1 MRVVTEEQMRE
12 IDRVAIQERG
22 IPSLDLM
29 ERAGT
34 ACADVITEWFAPE
47 TAAVCTG
54 KGNNAGDGFVV
65 TRLLSERGVDVE
77 LFLSISPEELRGNA
91 LANFNRLPEGV
102 KQTLDP
108 DAEAFRQTGSGAD
121 VIVDALLGTGVKG
134 LVRGP
139 MAEMIAR
146 INEVESSPVVAVD
159 VPSGLSDENLR
170 GGGECVCADVTVTF
184 GLPKRPMVVYPG
196 AEFVGQLVVDDIG
209 FPDDL
214 LSSDAFGIHIT
225 DQGEVLD
232 LLPERPEDSH
242 KGTFGH
248 LLIIAGSAGMGGA
261 AAMAAQAA
269 VRSGV
274 GLVTV
279 AVPRVCL
286 SCIEAHVLSA
296 VKRPLDSKSP
306 DRLDEST
313 LDQLEDA
320 LDSFDAVVLGPGIGV
335 APETQRLVHALL
347 DRVAKP
353 LIIDAD
359 GLNALEGQADRLRG
373 RTAPTILTPHPKEMS
388 RLSGSE
394 VQAIQSDRIA
404 AARGFA
410 SENGVTLVLK
420 GARSVIA
427 DPEGVVWINPTGN
440 TGLAKGGSGD
450 VLTGL
455 IGGLVAQGVPSTQA
469 AIAGVFWHGLAADV
483 AVEQIPPRAMVP
495 DDVIGA
501 LAGAL
506 RQLVE

>member
-12 IDRVAIQERG
+12 IDRVAIHERG

-34 ACADVITEWFAPE
+34 ACADVITELHAPK
-47 TAAVCTG
+47 TAAVCAG

-65 TRLLSERGVDVE
+65 ARLLSERGVKVE
-77 LFLSISPEELRGNA
+77 LFLSIPPEELRGDA
-91 LANFNRLPEGV
+91 LANFGRLPAGV

-108 DAEAFRQTGSGAD
+108 EAEAFRLIGSEAD

-139 MAEMIAR
+139 MAEMIRR

-159 VPSGLSDENLR
+159 IPSGLSDENLAA
-170 GGGECVCADVTVTF
+170 GGECVHAGVTVTF
-184 GLPKRPMVVYPG
+184 GLPKRPMVIHPG

-209 FPDDL
+209 FPEDL
-214 LSSDAFGIHIT
+214 LCDEALDLNLT
-225 DQGEVLD
+225 VQGEVLD
-232 LLPERPEDSH
+232 MLPERPEDSH

-261 AAMAAQAA
+261 AAMTAQAA

-279 AVPRVCL
+279 AVPRACL
-286 SCIEAHVLSA
+286 SCIETHVLSA
-296 VKRPLDSKSP
+296 VKRPLGSKSS
-306 DRLDEST
+306 DHLDESA
-313 LDQLEDA
+313 LDQLGDL
-320 LDSFDAVVLGPGIGV
+320 LDSVNAVVLGPGIGL
-335 APETQRLVHALL
+335 APKTKRLVHALL
-347 DRVAKP
+347 ERVSVP

-359 GLNALEGQADRLRG
+359 GLNALEGETDRLR
-373 RTAPTILTPHPKEMS
+373 RRHAPTILTPHPKEMS

-394 VQAIQSDRIA
+394 VQVIQSDRIA

-410 SENGVTLVLK
+410 SEIGVTLVLK

-427 DPEGVVWINPTGN
+427 DPGGDVWINPTGN

-455 IGGLVAQGVPSTQA
+455 IGGLAAQGLPATQA

-483 AVEQIPPRAMVP
+483 ALEQLPPQVMVP

-501 LAGAL
+501 LGEAL
-506 RQLVE
+506 RQLAE